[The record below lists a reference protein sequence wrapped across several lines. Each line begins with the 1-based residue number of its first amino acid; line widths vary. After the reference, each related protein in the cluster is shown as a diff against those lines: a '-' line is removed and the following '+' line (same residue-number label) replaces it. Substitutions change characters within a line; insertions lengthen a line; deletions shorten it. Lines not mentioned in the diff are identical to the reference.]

1 MRWIRRVGP
10 LSFMPIIVF
19 TRILQGHHFLLTCDG
34 GGNNS
39 DENWREEIVLVLD
52 LVKQMN

>member
-1 MRWIRRVGP
+1 MRWILRVGP